1 MKIFRK
7 DMCMNL
13 KEKITIEN
21 NIVKYQIKAQYNEEL
36 TADEELEIETLHD
49 YIRKIK
55 FSDID
60 FTANVTVNNGTPI
73 VTEDDINETTVEIS
87 LGKVPEKEYVL
98 DENLNIVFSIDSGR
112 VSDAEINNVL
122 NSKPLISQA
131 KIAVFQSK
139 IKEKI
144 KELLTEARNEDNDFE
159 KETETIL

>member
-144 KELLTEARNEDNDFE
+144 KELLTAARNEDNDFE

>member
-1 MKIFRK
+1 
-7 DMCMNL
+7 MCMNL

>member
-1 MKIFRK
+1 
-7 DMCMNL
+7 MCMNL

-144 KELLTEARNEDNDFE
+144 KELLTAARNEDNDFE